1 MKNIL
6 FILDTVEIGGAT
18 KLTFDLINNLNKK
31 KFNYN
36 IIYLNDKRFGS
47 EDLLDYYDF
56 KNSSELLWYK
66 NFRPLRRIFYMY
78 KYFRKY
84 DMIHSCMEQANIYTS
99 FVKMLP
105 FSNFKLAI
113 SYHGLDSTY
122 TTDLSKL
129 KPEQLSFSRTL
140 IMKHLQNILFKYV
153 DVFIAVCQSIKE
165 YMIINRKINKD
176 KIQIIYHGLNI
187 ETIIDQVNKSRET
200 GIESRETI
208 KEFRI
213 GYIGRLGYSKGL
225 EGFFE
230 SLPQVL
236 RLIPSLKV
244 FIKGNGELK
253 EYLLE
258 KTKELSL
265 ENIVSFEDFGKD
277 IFEFY
282 KKIDLM
288 ILPSFYETT
297 NLTVLEAMYS
307 QTPVLTSDS
316 GGLPEIIDN
325 NENGFMFKNGD
336 FEELTN
342 KIFEISMLNNDK
354 INYIKKNA
362 FKTVIEKFNFNKNS
376 LEIEKIF
383 EELINSR

>member
-1 MKNIL
+1 MKSIL

-18 KLTFDLINNLNKK
+18 KLTFDLIRNLNRE
-31 KFNYN
+31 KFRYK
-36 IIYLNDKRFGS
+36 IIYLNDKRYGS

-56 KNSSELLWYK
+56 KKSSELLWFK
-66 NFRPLRRIFYMY
+66 NLRPLRRIFYMY
-78 KYFRKY
+78 KNFRKY
-84 DMIHSCMEQANIYTS
+84 DMIHSCMEQANIYSS

-113 SYHGLDSTY
+113 TYHGLDSTY
-122 TTDLSKL
+122 TNDLSKI
-129 KPEQLSFSRTL
+129 KPEQLSYSRAL

-165 YMIINRKINKD
+165 YMTINRKINKE
-176 KIQIIYHGLNI
+176 KIQVIYHGLNI
-187 ETIIDQVNKSRET
+187 ESITEQVNKSRET
-200 GIESRETI
+200 DIESRDTI

-230 SLPQVL
+230 SLPQL
-236 RLIPSLKV
+236 LNLIPSLKV
-244 FIKGNGELK
+244 FVKGNGELK

-258 KTKELSL
+258 KTRELSL
-265 ENIVSFEDFGKD
+265 ENVISFEDFGED

-282 KKIDLM
+282 NKIDLM

-307 QTPVLTSDS
+307 GTPVLTSDA
-316 GGLPEIIDN
+316 GGLPEIINN

-336 FEELTN
+336 FKELTN
-342 KIFEISMLNNDK
+342 KIFEISMLSNDK
-354 INYIKKNA
+354 INDINKKA
-362 FKTVIEKFNFNKNS
+362 FKTVTEKFNFNKNS
-376 LEIEKIF
+376 FEIEKIF